1 MPRYRARDIFTKF
14 NLAHQGLSH
23 AWWYWKLVANVYL
36 VTGQSDRFFLL
47 RHILSEEDPTMGHVL
62 QFRSFQPTTMP
73 WIIQDRHDF
82 GFFHTVWLDQQ
93 MWWTNSYLLLQSN
106 RFIKTVSA
114 KIASDFD
121 ELDLLRSDTLDN
133 FALFWTPL
141 SSALEAVTLIFS
153 ATSHMSSHKNR
164 FAFFTSWDLLPH
176 KISEYRLHW
185 QEPLAPWPL
194 RTEQKLLK

>member
-14 NLAHQGLSH
+14 SLVRQGLSH
-23 AWWYWKLVANVYL
+23 ARWYWKLVANVYL
-36 VTGQSDRFFLL
+36 VTGQSDQFFPL

-62 QFRSFQPTTMP
+62 QFRSFRPATMP

-82 GFFHTVWLDQQ
+82 QIFSTLYG
-93 MWWTNSYLLLQSN
+93 WTNKCDEQIAISCLQSN

-121 ELDLLRSDTLDN
+121 ELDLLRSDPLDN
-133 FALFWTPL
+133 FALLYTIVECSRGRDPH
-141 SSALEAVTLIFS
+141 FS
-153 ATSHMSSHKNR
+153 ATSHTSSHKKR
-164 FAFFTSWDLLPH
+164 FAFYTSWDLLQH
-176 KISEYRLHW
+176 KISEYWLHW
-185 QEPLAPWPL
+185 QEPSAPRFL